1 MRACNSEGGDVQA
14 RGFRFWA
21 TSAAT
26 RFGKHER
33 ASAPM
38 HRTRCIGADARYRIR
53 ELFHKL
59 FGAFHALGEVTA
71 SCPWPG
77 GRKPGG

>member
-1 MRACNSEGGDVQA
+1 MCKHGAFGSGRAA
-14 RGFRFWA
+14 RPPCV
-21 TSAAT
+21 
-26 RFGKHER
+26 GKHER